1 MGFLVPAF
9 LGALVALA
17 LPLWLHLRRRNRRTP
32 VRFPS
37 LQFLR
42 ALPIQVTRRR
52 RVADLPL
59 LLLRALA
66 VAAVV
71 LAFARPVVRP
81 GAGVA
86 AGASARDVVL
96 LVDRSLSMGT
106 PGTWARTRDSARA
119 VVARLA
125 AGDRIAVVAFDD
137 AAEVVAPLA
146 PDRDAARRA
155 LDALAPRPRGTA
167 MAGAVRAARALLEP
181 ALGGGVGARREVV
194 LVSDLQGT
202 GARGVEGVSLPAEV
216 TWRAIA
222 TGPAAVRNRWVGG
235 VRTRRARP
243 DGRSLLAV
251 QARVRAMATPGRGVA
266 RERLTATLLV
276 NGRSAASA
284 PVELAAGADAAVAFP
299 AVAVPEEPVLVQVA
313 LPPDDLPG
321 DDTVRAVVPRDLAV
335 PVTLLSAAPDEE
347 TAFLRQALA
356 QVDGPRL
363 RVERQ
368 TRLGAPPQDAAG
380 PPPVVLAWDLFPDAD
395 AMAAWRAQGA
405 GFVLLAGPRVG
416 ARRGAGSPW
425 PVVMQGMAD
434 RTADRGGHLAGW
446 RAEHPLF
453 APFREVPQAL
463 GEPRA
468 WRYPRLDA
476 TPGAEVLARFD
487 DGLPAIVRE
496 PAPTEAPAAV
506 APAREAPRGA
516 RTPTNARYVVAIP
529 LDAARGEWPLH
540 PAFVPLV
547 QQLAHEASGAAG
559 GGDARLTGA
568 RWRIPEG
575 VPDPVVRAP
584 GGVLL
589 RPGTVQDGVTGGG
602 IPLADAGVY
611 QLFAERAAGIPVQQL
626 AVNVP
631 EGESRLEALPP
642 AAVQPGV
649 NAGGERTAA
658 GDTAARATAAP
669 SASPEAWERGQNG
682 WRWLLLLA
690 VLLLLGET
698 VMATRGRRAVVQ
710 DVMLPRA
717 PGRRAAPPA
726 A

>member
-71 LAFARPVVRP
+71 LAFARPVMRP
-81 GAGVA
+81 GAGVT

-119 VVARLA
+119 VVASLA

-137 AAEVVAPLA
+137 AVEVVAPLA

-155 LDALAPRPRGTA
+155 LDALAPRQRGTA

-181 ALGGGVGARREVV
+181 APGGAVGARREVV

-202 GARGVEGVSLPAEV
+202 GARGVEGVSLPAAV

-251 QARVRAMATPGRGVA
+251 QARVRAMATPGREVA

-276 NGRSAASA
+276 NGRAAASA
-284 PVELAAGADAAVAFP
+284 PVTLAAGADAAVAFP

-321 DDTVRAVVPRDLAV
+321 DDTVRVVVPRDLAV

-405 GFVLLAGPRVG
+405 GFVLLAGARVG

-425 PVVMQGMAD
+425 PVAMQGMAD

-476 TPGAEVLARFD
+476 APGAEVLARFD

-496 PAPTEAPAAV
+496 PAPTEAPEAETPGRGRAA
-506 APAREAPRGA
+506 
-516 RTPTNARYVVAIP
+516 TNARYVVAIP
-529 LDAARGEWPLH
+529 LDATRGEWPLH

-559 GGDARLTGA
+559 GGDAHVTGA
-568 RWRIPEG
+568 RWRVPDG

-584 GGVLL
+584 GGALL
-589 RPGTVQDGVTGGG
+589 RPGTVRDGVTGGG
-602 IPLADAGVY
+602 ISLADAGVY
-611 QLFAERAAGIPVQQL
+611 QLFAGRAAGIPVQQL

-642 AAVQPGV
+642 VAVQPGLD
-649 NAGGERTAA
+649 AGGERTASRDSA
-658 GDTAARATAAP
+658 VRTPAAQD
-669 SASPEAWERGQNG
+669 ASPEAWERRQTG

-717 PGRRAAPPA
+717 PERRAAPPA